1 MMECAR
7 GGALQA
13 GESVLFFL
21 LDQQVQEGDQRVLS
35 FYISFEEL
43 KYITVLS
50 ANDLWTEEEEWE
62 GSLRDIW
69 KGEGKTDE
77 LER

>member
-1 MMECAR
+1 MCKKGCTQGRGICA
-7 GGALQA
+7 
-13 GESVLFFL
+13 FFL
-21 LDQQVQEGDQRVLS
+21 LDQQAQEGDQRVLS

-43 KYITVLS
+43 QYATVLS

-69 KGEGKTDE
+69 KDEGKTDE
-77 LER
+77 LDR